1 MGERDW
7 GGGWSFTVSRGSSGC
22 LSTALQH
29 TSHQA
34 SFTSFHWG
42 KQTHGTDN
50 PGFPVLSLGCSSY
63 RHPWLQQ
70 NQMGG
75 DNEKMKISKHSC
87 AAGDVVQVFGFKIKT
102 LEKLLPW
109 NFQETLPPNMDPKSP
124 NPNVWNL
131 QLWDAVND
139 QSSRTEKECVVH
151 LALGSIASSAIGGSL
166 KATEALEVL

>member
-1 MGERDW
+1 MGVGERDW
-7 GGGWSFTVSRGSSGC
+7 GGGWSFTVSRGSPGC

-87 AAGDVVQVFGFKIKT
+87 AGDVVQVFGFKIKT

-109 NFQETLPPNMDPKSP
+109 NFQETFFASQHGPQKPQSKCLKSTIVRCCKWPK
-124 NPNVWNL
+124 
-131 QLWDAVND
+131 
-139 QSSRTEKECVVH
+139 QSDRGACCP
-151 LALGSIASSAIGGSL
+151 LSSW
-166 KATEALEVL
+166 